1 MRLRTLPLYLIGNR
15 QAILEIASDSRAIW
29 LGLLF
34 VLSAGLAREYD
45 AEALVREPYFVMIPV
60 AVSTIASFLLF
71 LVACGPMYFYRESAG
86 TRPPFGEAF
95 QSFLG
100 LFWMTAP
107 LAWLYAIP
115 YERFLSPVDA
125 TRANLWTLAVVAA
138 WRILLMA
145 RVIAVI
151 TGRRMLTSFFLVM
164 VFASATAFA
173 AAAVVPP
180 VKIVSFMGGAN
191 VPEVTEQER
200 LVNRAIDP
208 SQPQTPAGVQP
219 QTDREV
225 LVREVAQSIRLLA
238 FCSAPLWLIGGV
250 IAFFV
255 SKPVWRVPAAPPEPL
270 PTARAV
276 WVLAAVSIAV
286 WIPLAWLVRV
296 T

>member
-15 QAILEIASDSRAIW
+15 QAILEIVSDRRAVWI
-29 LGLLF
+29 GLLF

-45 AEALVREPYFVMIPV
+45 AEALVREPYFVLIPV

-71 LVACGPMYFYRESAG
+71 LVACGTMYLVRDPAG
-86 TRPPFGEAF
+86 TRPPFGQAF

-115 YERFLSPVDA
+115 YERFLSPVEA
-125 TRANLWTLAVVAA
+125 TAANLWTLAVVAA
-138 WRILLMA
+138 WRVLLMA

-151 TGRRMLTSFFLVM
+151 TGRRMITSFLLVM

-200 LVNRAIDP
+200 LVNRTIDP
-208 SQPQTPAGVQP
+208 SQPQTPAGAQP
-219 QTDREV
+219 QSDREM
-225 LVREVAQSIRLLA
+225 LVRQVAEEIRLLA

-250 IAFFV
+250 IAFFA
-255 SKPVWRVPAAPPEPL
+255 SRPVWRVPAAPPEPL
-270 PTARAV
+270 PPARGV
-276 WVLAAVSIAV
+276 WVFAVVSVVI
-286 WIPLAWLVRV
+286 WLPLAWLVRA